1 MRWHGIAIMLLVQL
15 WMLLL
20 QLWQL
25 LLQLWQLLLWHSCM
39 RGWGWLWW
47 HGHIGHQL
55 LGQLLWQLVQLWVLL
70 LQLLLLCQVQLVEQ
84 LLVLCQ
90 VHRLLHLWHVCRHA
104 QRWQELGLLHQ
115 LHSFVLLHQLHSF
128 VLLHR
133 CVLLH
138 CCALLHRLEQLRIR
152 WQLSVWGSV
161 ASERPCHR
169 LPRGTRAT
177 RAAASERLANR
188 VVLVERIVI

>member
-1 MRWHGIAIMLLVQL
+1 MVQL

-70 LQLLLLCQVQLVEQ
+70 LQLLLCQVQLLEQ
-84 LLVLCQ
+84 LRVLCH
-90 VHRLLHLWHVCRHA
+90 VHWLLHLWHVCRHV
-104 QRWQELGLLHQ
+104 QRWQALRLLHQ
-115 LHSFVLLHQLHSF
+115 
-128 VLLHR
+128 LHR

-138 CCALLHRLEQLRIR
+138 SYVLLHCCVLLHWLVQLRIR
-152 WQLSVWGSV
+152 WQLSEWGGAACERPCV
-161 ASERPCHR
+161 RAASERPCHR
-169 LPRGTRAT
+169 LPRGTRVT
-177 RAAASERLANR
+177 RAAAGDRLAFAR
-188 VVLVERIVI
+188 QP